1 MKQWRFIPPED
12 GRGAWNMAAD
22 VVLREAVRAGTSGP
36 VLRFYRWAPPCVT
49 LGRFQPALGN
59 VNMENCARLGIEVAS
74 RPTGGRAI
82 LHDREV
88 TFSIIIAEA
97 DLPAAGSNVM
107 DSYRTLGSA
116 LAAGLQLLGVPA
128 ELVEHRAG
136 VRTGDPVSVSATGNP
151 ACFAAKARC
160 DLMVH
165 GQKIIGSAQQRKGGV
180 ILQQN
185 SLPISIDFAAWEQ
198 VFYRSDAE
206 RVERDGAT
214 DLQRILG
221 YTIAEE
227 TVVQALCAGF
237 TSTLGVEFVKEA
249 LTDDERARIEI
260 LESEYH
266 V

>member
-1 MKQWRFIPPED
+1 
-12 GRGAWNMAAD
+12 MAAD
-22 VVLREAVRAGTSGP
+22 VALREAVRTGASGP
-36 VLRFYRWAPPCVT
+36 VLRFYRWEPPCVT
-49 LGRFQPALGN
+49 LGRFQPAVGN
-59 VNMENCARLGIEVAS
+59 VNLENCARLGIEVAT

-97 DLPAAGSNVM
+97 DLPAAGSHVM
-107 DSYRTLGSA
+107 DSYRTLGTA

-165 GQKIIGSAQQRKGGV
+165 GQKIIGSAQQRKNGV

-185 SLPISIDFAAWEQ
+185 SLPLAIDFAAWEQ

-206 RVERDGAT
+206 RVARDGAT

-221 YTIAEE
+221 HEIAQDA
-227 TVVQALCAGF
+227 VVAAICTGF
-237 TSTLGVEFVKEA
+237 TSTMGIEFSEIP
-249 LTDDERARIEI
+249 LTAAESERADELICDYEAK
-260 LESEYH
+260 
-266 V
+266 